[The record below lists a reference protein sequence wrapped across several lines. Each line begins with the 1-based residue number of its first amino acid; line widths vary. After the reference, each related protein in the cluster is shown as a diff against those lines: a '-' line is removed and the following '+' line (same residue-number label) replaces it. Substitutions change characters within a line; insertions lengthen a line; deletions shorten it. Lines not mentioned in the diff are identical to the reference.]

1 VPPFETILTSLR
13 YAAVAVVLAVVI
25 GGLAAGA
32 IAYGRG
38 AWRRRLLD
46 TGLMLPLGTSAVTI
60 GFGLLITMDRAPLDL
75 RGTFIIVPLA
85 HALVAVPFVVRAVLP
100 TLRAIDPRLREAAA
114 LLGAPPRRVWLG
126 VDLPILRRSLLVGAA
141 FAFAVSLGEFG
152 ATAFLARTGTPT
164 LPLAIAQLLGRPG
177 AVNAGQAYALATILM
192 VVTVVVML
200 AVDHFRGGGESTF

>member
-1 VPPFETILTSLR
+1 
-13 YAAVAVVLAVVI
+13 
-25 GGLAAGA
+25 
-32 IAYGRG
+32 
-38 AWRRRLLD
+38 
-46 TGLMLPLGTSAVTI
+46 
-60 GFGLLITMDRAPLDL
+60 
-75 RGTFIIVPLA
+75 
-85 HALVAVPFVVRAVLP
+85 
-100 TLRAIDPRLREAAA
+100 
-114 LLGAPPRRVWLG
+114 VWLE

-164 LPLAIAQLLGRPG
+164 LPVAIAQLLGRPG